1 MIEAGGACTEDV
13 RRHESVHAPP
23 GGGHGLTTD
32 DPTQGSEGAKRS
44 ESEARAKGRA
54 ERMGNI
60 MARPT
65 IRALYT
71 PRPRRT
77 PAHERSRWSRAR
89 REAARSQGVVPVPPG
104 VAGCYSSS
112 TKVISTLAL

>member
-23 GGGHGLTTD
+23 GVVMVSPPMILRKA
-32 DPTQGSEGAKRS
+32 PRTQ
-44 ESEARAKGRA
+44 SEARAKGRA

-65 IRALYT
+65 IRALYR

-77 PAHERSRWSRAR
+77 PAHERSRWSRAH
-89 REAARSQGVVPVPPG
+89 REAARSQGVVPAPPG